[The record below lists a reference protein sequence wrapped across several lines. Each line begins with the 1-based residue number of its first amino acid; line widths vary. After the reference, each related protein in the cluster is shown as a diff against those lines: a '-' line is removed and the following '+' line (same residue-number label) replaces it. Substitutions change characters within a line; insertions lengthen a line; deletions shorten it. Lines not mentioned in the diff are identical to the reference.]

1 MKIFA
6 IITFM
11 AFTIYANA
19 QDNTSNLFTNKEKAI
34 LHAQENETPIMMVF
48 AGSDWCR
55 PCIQFKKEIL
65 MNSEF
70 KTYANANLT
79 VLYLDFPSKKKNQ
92 LSKHET
98 IQNESLAEE
107 FNKSGSFPKIIL
119 TDKNLQNPKEISFKN
134 QSVQA
139 FISEL

>member
-70 KTYANANLT
+70 KTYANAYLT

-92 LSKHET
+92 LSKDET

>member
-1 MKIFA
+1 MKIFLTITLIALA
-6 IITFM
+6 ISV
-11 AFTIYANA
+11 NA
-19 QDNTSNLFTNKEKAI
+19 QDTTSNLFTDKEEAI
-34 LHAQENETPIMMVF
+34 SHAQKNETQILMVF

-65 MNSEF
+65 LNDEF

-92 LSKHET
+92 LSKIET
-98 IQNESLAEE
+98 TQNESLAEE

-119 TDKNLQNPKEISFKN
+119 TDMNLSDPKEISFKN

>member
-1 MKIFA
+1 
-6 IITFM
+6 M
-11 AFTIYANA
+11 AFTICANA
-19 QDNTSNLFTNKEKAI
+19 QDNTSNLFTNKEEAI
-34 LHAQENETPIMMVF
+34 LNAQENETQILMVF

-65 MNSEF
+65 LNGEF
-70 KTYANANLT
+70 TTYANANLT

-92 LSKHET
+92 LSKDET

-119 TDKNLQNPKEISFKN
+119 ADKNLQNPKEISFKN